1 MVPLRAQPPAR
12 LAIVTVVAFLVCL
25 GVLAAARVLYFTGSS
40 WQTLVGLGY
49 LAALIGVQVRYVSPP
64 RDGLTAAGTWTVLA
78 AQVALVYLPPL
89 HFSWWL
95 GLPGILA
102 ASALLLLRSSLSVP
116 LFFAVVASFAWV
128 RAEFGDGPFAVVY
141 GALTTLMT
149 GLAVYGLTRLASLV
163 RDVEL
168 ARGELAR
175 MRVAD
180 ERFRFA
186 QDLQNLLGNRL
197 SSIMARVDRSIDLL
211 STQVERAA
219 EELREILVVAR
230 KALADVR
237 SVSSGY
243 RRLSLREELASAQSM
258 LSAAEI
264 AVQCSTDDDE
274 LDDAQSTVLATAL
287 REGVTNV
294 LRHSAATKCDIT
306 VRHVDGRIQ
315 LDVVNDGVAG
325 VADEPGADAV
335 VTETATAHDGATGDG
350 LDNLS
355 RRAATFGGEVR
366 AGYVGSGSYRLRV
379 TVPQEADDP
388 DARHA
393 SSGGEIVPSV
403 SRRLTTVVV
412 AGVFGCFGAIMLTDL
427 VVAHTMPWKIALGSL
442 LLVLVLGLQLGYIVL
457 PGMHARPV
465 PHVLVLLAQAC
476 LVFPPA
482 LLFGEWWL
490 RSFAGFF
497 AGSLLLVLRPAMS
510 VPLAVGTLT
519 CVAWLQASL
528 RGEPIVVVSDV
539 ATTAATALMVYGLTR
554 LARLVADLHAARGE
568 LARLAVA
575 EERLRF
581 ARDVHDLLGLGLSA
595 ITLKAEVASKVLAR
609 YPERAREQLVEMATL
624 VRKSLGDMRSVVSGY
639 QELSL
644 DEELASARSVLAS
657 ADIDVVIDSATS
669 SLVPDRESVLAMVAR
684 EGVTNVLRHSKA
696 ERCVISLR
704 DLGGQ
709 FQLEIRNDGLV
720 TDDGA
725 DVTADVATDGGNGIR
740 NLAHRV
746 RQVGGLLS
754 FGKENEDTYRLCVRV
769 PAVDQERDASVA
781 PSARS

>member
-197 SSIMARVDRSIDLL
+197 SSIMARVDRSVELL
-211 STQVERAA
+211 RTQVEQAA

-243 RRLSLREELASAQSM
+243 RRLSLPEELTSAQSM
-258 LSAAEI
+258 LAAAEI
-264 AVQCSTDDDE
+264 AVHCSTDDDE

-294 LRHSAATKCDIT
+294 LRHSAATRCEIT

-315 LDVVNDGVAG
+315 LDVVNDGVA
-325 VADEPGADAV
+325 DEPGGDAV
-335 VTETATAHDGATGDG
+335 VTEPATAHDKSTGDG

-366 AGYVGSGSYRLRV
+366 SGYVGSGSYRLRV
-379 TVPQEADDP
+379 TVPQETDDP
-388 DARHA
+388 DARHTG
-393 SSGGEIVPSV
+393 SGGEIVPSV

-442 LLVLVLGLQLGYIVL
+442 FLVLVLGLQLGYIVL

-476 LVFPPA
+476 LVFPPS

-497 AGSLLLVLRPAMS
+497 AGSLLLVLRPAVS

-519 CVAWLQASL
+519 CVAWLQALL

-568 LARLAVA
+568 LARMAVA

-669 SLVPDRESVLAMVAR
+669 SPVLDRESVLAMVAR

-725 DVTADVATDGGNGIR
+725 DVSADVATDGGNGIR

-754 FGKENEDTYRLCVRV
+754 FGKETEDIYRLCVRV
-769 PAVDQERDASVA
+769 PAVDQERETSVA
-781 PSARS
+781 PSAQS